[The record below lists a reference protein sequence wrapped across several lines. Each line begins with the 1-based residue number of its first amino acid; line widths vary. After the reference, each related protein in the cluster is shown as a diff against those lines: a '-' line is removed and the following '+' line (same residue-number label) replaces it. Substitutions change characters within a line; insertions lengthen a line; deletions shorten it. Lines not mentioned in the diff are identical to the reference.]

1 MRQDDSRLYVAEVTG
16 QTSGDIST
24 AVSQLTVINTGTG
37 NPVTPPKHV
46 NPITVVVHNA
56 ATAVGAILGATSHA
70 IGSLGGLLHLYG

>member
-1 MRQDDSRLYVAEVTG
+1 MRPDGSRLYVAEVTG

-46 NPITVVVHNA
+46 NPITVVVHSA
-56 ATAVGAILGATSHA
+56 ATGVGAILGATFHA
-70 IGSLGGLLHLYG
+70 IGSLAGLLHL